1 MYVYKV
7 RNKSA
12 CKCMTN
18 NLSRYSLGRA
28 CRKLI
33 AWYFCK
39 HVPSTGR
46 LPRGQWQ
53 MKSFIRSIHEPPFRQ
68 GCDQQ
73 SSTFSEQV
81 LPAGTDRN
89 IQTQFNV
96 MEEHWLFFLVKSQT
110 KKKPKRAAVTMDT
123 MIGVCEAL
131 MRHWQTDVAQ
141 ISLYFPNN
149 EQHLFYCTRDFY
161 FTRQLITSNLTSM
174 KRDWVITRLA

>member
-1 MYVYKV
+1 
-7 RNKSA
+7 
-12 CKCMTN
+12 MTN
-18 NLSRYSLGRA
+18 NLSRFSLSHA

-33 AWYFCK
+33 ACYFCK
-39 HVPSTGR
+39 HVTTTGR

-96 MEEHWLFFLVKSQT
+96 MEEHGLFT
-110 KKKPKRAAVTMDT
+110 YKKPKKPKTCCCHHGHNDWSLWSSNATLTNRCSTDFTLFPQQWAAPVLLYKGFLFD
-123 MIGVCEAL
+123 EA
-131 MRHWQTDVAQ
+131 V
-141 ISLYFPNN
+141 
-149 EQHLFYCTRDFY
+149 
-161 FTRQLITSNLTSM
+161 ITSNLTSM
-174 KRDWVITRLA
+174 RRNWVITRSA